1 MSESSGSRSSQAE
14 KARGQLSRS
23 TLEAVRRRDSAA
35 LGKLFDAH
43 FERLFGFV
51 YRVLGDRSAAEEVA
65 QDLFLKVYNAAHQ
78 IDPKRNPGPWLMTI
92 AHNACREYWRRRGRR
107 VEGHAQS
114 LDADPALKETMANGR
129 PDPER
134 VTFSSQRGALI
145 QGALMELSK
154 PLRSVVVL
162 YDIQGM
168 THKEI
173 ATLLGTSPAAV
184 RKRYS
189 RALSR
194 LREHLQDA
202 LE

>member
-1 MSESSGSRSSQAE
+1 
-14 KARGQLSRS
+14 LSRS
-23 TLEAVRRRDSAA
+23 TLEAVRRRDRGA
-35 LGKLFDAH
+35 LGELFDAH
-43 FERLFGFV
+43 FERLFSFV
-51 YRVLGDRSAAEEVA
+51 CRCLGDRSAAQEVT
-65 QDLFLKVYNAAHQ
+65 QDLFLKVYKAAHQ
-78 IDPKRNPGPWLMTI
+78 IDPKRDPGPWLMTI
-92 AHNACREYWRRRGRR
+92 AHNACREYWRRRRRR

-114 LDADPALKETMANGR
+114 LDADAGLKETMVNGR

-134 VTFSSQRGALI
+134 ATLSSQRETLI
-145 QGALMELSK
+145 QGALMELSE

-162 YDIQGM
+162 YDIEGM

-189 RALSR
+189 RALSQ
-194 LREHLQDA
+194 LRGRLQDA